1 MAAQRLP
8 PRCGLDPPLPMDVVR
23 ARRVGTLGLSTAGV
37 LLASGAAYYVGS
49 LIGLALRLTPAPPS
63 ILWPPNALLTA
74 ALLLTS
80 PARWPIVLVGALSAH
95 VLAQLSAGRTLPLIL
110 ALFVTNSAEAL
121 IAAGCVRALGQE
133 LTRLDTVRRFG
144 AFLLAVVVA
153 APLLSTFADA
163 AVVTWMRGADYWPV
177 WRARLISNMLSQLI
191 ITPAA
196 IGIVRCAPVWFRQA
210 APRQYVEATLLAI
223 GLATSG
229 WLAFRAPPDSGG
241 VFAAVTN
248 TPLLTLLPFVLWAAL
263 RFGPTGTSL
272 ALFGMTCITAWTAI
286 HGGSSIAV
294 APNQLIPAMQVF
306 FIVLAVMV
314 LGVATLVEERRESL
328 NALGERLRFETL
340 LSEFSRTF
348 VQVRGEH
355 MDAVC
360 LGWFERLGLSLGL
373 DCVRLYQVV
382 ASGDDITQVSEWKRP
397 GFDSGPPLAIAR
409 EFPWIL
415 RRVVDRQPVALP
427 TLDTLPADAA
437 RDRAALEVHGYSALL
452 VLPLLAGEQVIGAI
466 AFGAQRERPWP
477 DELTARLQLLAEVLA
492 NSLARRQTHDALNK
506 AAVMKSAILGS
517 LPSGVAVVDAEGR
530 LLDINTNWRRFAEE
544 SQAIRHDHLEVGD
557 NLLDV
562 CSGAAFEAIQTV
574 LSGSQTRNAVEYTS
588 QAADRTQ
595 WWQLVVARL
604 NRPERGGAVVTLE
617 EITEARRAE
626 IEAQQVRQQLAHV
639 GRVSTMGELTAS
651 LAHELKQP
659 LTAIMGNAQA
669 ARRLLDHKP
678 PDYFELRN
686 AMSDIVG
693 DARRASDIIQRVRE
707 LLSRGRFEM
716 TPVDLAGVI
725 RDVANLVSSDAIIS
739 NVSVT
744 LDLEPDPV
752 IVHGDHVQLQQ
763 VVLNLLVNAIEAV
776 AEEPGERTVSVSCRA
791 SDLHQVQVVVR
802 DSGGGFAKGA
812 DELVFDPFYT
822 TKAGGMGMGL
832 SIARSIVDAHGGSIR
847 AHNGQVRG
855 TIIEFTL
862 PSAQAEAAEAAEAA
876 V

>member
-1 MAAQRLP
+1 
-8 PRCGLDPPLPMDVVR
+8 MDVVR
-23 ARRVGTLGLSTAGV
+23 ARRAGTPGLSTAGL
-37 LLASGAAYYVGS
+37 LLASGTAYYIGS

-80 PARWPIVLVGALSAH
+80 PARWPIVLLGALTAH
-95 VLAQLSAGRTLPLIL
+95 VAAQLPAGRPLL
-110 ALFVTNSAEAL
+110 LVLGLFVTNCTEAL
-121 IAAGCVRALGQE
+121 IAAGGVRLVGQE
-133 LTRLDTVRRFG
+133 VTRLDTVRRFG
-144 AFLLAVVVA
+144 AFLLLVVVM

-163 AVVTWMRGADYWPV
+163 AVVTLQGGAPYWPV
-177 WRARLISNMLSQLI
+177 WRNRLVSNMLSQLI
-191 ITPAA
+191 VTPAA
-196 IGIVRCAPVWFRQA
+196 IGIVTRAPIWFRRA
-210 APRQYVEATLLAI
+210 TPRQYAEAALLVI
-223 GLATSG
+223 GLVGSG
-229 WLAFRAPPDSGG
+229 WLAFRAAPTSGG

-248 TPLLTLLPFVLWAAL
+248 SPLVMQLPFVLWAAL

-272 ALFGMTCITAWTAI
+272 ALFGMTGIAAWTAI
-286 HGGSSIAV
+286 HLGESFQPLPSE
-294 APNQLIPAMQVF
+294 QLIPAMQVF
-306 FIVLAVMV
+306 FTALAVML
-314 LGVATLVEERRESL
+314 LGVATLVEERRASL

-348 VQVRGEH
+348 VQVRGDH

-373 DCVRLYQVV
+373 DCVRLYQRV
-382 ASGDDITQVSEWKRP
+382 AGGDDITEVSRWKRP
-397 GFDSGPPLAIAR
+397 GFDSGAPLVVAR
-409 EFPWIL
+409 DFPWIL
-415 RRVVDRQPVALP
+415 HRVVDRQPVALP
-427 TLDTLPADAA
+427 TPDTLPADAA
-437 RDRAALEVHGYSALL
+437 RDRASLEAHGYSALL
-452 VLPLLAGEQVIGAI
+452 VLPLLAEEQVIGAI
-466 AFGAQRERPWP
+466 AFGAGRERPWP

-530 LLDINTNWRRFAEE
+530 LLDVNTNWRRFAEE
-544 SQAIRHDHLEVGD
+544 SRAIRRDDLEVGD
-557 NLLDV
+557 NLLDA
-562 CSGAAFEAIQTV
+562 CSGAAVEAIRSV
-574 LSGSQTRNAVEYTS
+574 LNGSQIRNAVEYTS
-588 QAADRTQ
+588 QSADGTH
-595 WWQLVVARL
+595 WWQLVVTPL

-678 PDYFELRN
+678 PDYVELRN
-686 AMSDIVG
+686 AMSDIVD

-707 LLSRGRFEM
+707 LSSRGRFEM
-716 TPVDLAGVI
+716 TPVDLGSVI

-752 IVHGDHVQLQQ
+752 IVRGDHVQLQQ

-776 AEEPGERTVSVSCRA
+776 AEEAGERTVRVSCRA
-791 SDLHQVQVVVR
+791 SDLHEARVVVR

-832 SIARSIVDAHGGSIR
+832 SIARSIIEAHGGSIR
-847 AHNGQVRG
+847 AHNGRLGG

-862 PSAQAEAAEAAEAA
+862 PSPQGEAA